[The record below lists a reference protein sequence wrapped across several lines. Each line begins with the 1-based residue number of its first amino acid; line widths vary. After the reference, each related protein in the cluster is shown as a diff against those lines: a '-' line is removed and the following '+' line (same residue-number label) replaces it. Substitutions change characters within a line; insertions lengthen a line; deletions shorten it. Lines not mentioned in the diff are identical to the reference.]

1 MPSTFTIAF
10 PLGVT
15 IGKWTRAF
23 EERHPGVELQVVRME
38 LPDQRATLDNGEA
51 DMAFVREP
59 IEADGLHVI
68 PLYEENIVVVM
79 HHEHLLTLEDELFS
93 ADIADV
99 VRVEGDGSEG
109 LFRQVA
115 AGEGI
120 AVLPQSVAKA
130 FRRKDVVAMR
140 LEDAEPSRIALAW
153 PRDSQ
158 HPLVDEFIGIVR
170 GRSAHSSRNPE
181 VAAGEAAKRKEAEQ
195 RKADKQK
202 KLRQASAR
210 EASAK
215 RKKAGPQ
222 IRKRARRGGA

>member
-38 LPDQRATLDNGEA
+38 LPDQRATLDSGEA

-59 IEADGLHVI
+59 FDAEGLHVI

-79 HHEHLLTLEDELFS
+79 HHEHLLTLEDEVYS
-93 ADIADV
+93 ADIAEAA
-99 VRVEGDGSEG
+99 RIEGDGSET
-109 LFRQVA
+109 LFRRVA

-195 RKADKQK
+195 RKADKLK
-202 KLRQASAR
+202 KLRQASAK
-210 EASAK
+210 EAAAK
-215 RKKAGPQ
+215 RKKSGPQ

>member
-38 LPDQRATLDNGEA
+38 LPDQRATLDSGEA

-59 IEADGLHVI
+59 FDAEGLHVI

-79 HHEHLLTLEDELFS
+79 HHEHLLTLEDELHS
-93 ADIADV
+93 ADIAEVARID
-99 VRVEGDGSEG
+99 GDGSEA
-109 LFRQVA
+109 LFRRVA
-115 AGEGI
+115 AAEGI

-158 HPLVDEFIGIVR
+158 HPLVDDFIGIVR

-195 RKADKQK
+195 RKADKLK
-202 KLRQASAR
+202 KLRQASAK
-210 EASAK
+210 EAAAK